1 MEKEPELMYN
11 RPIKGRED
19 IVMLFRKNME
29 PRCGYC
35 TRSSPAE
42 PGTVICTKKGICTET
57 DHCRSFRYDPLKRV
71 PPQHRM
77 MDFSKYDDTDYS
89 L

>member
-1 MEKEPELMYN
+1 
-11 RPIKGRED
+11 
-19 IVMLFRKNME
+19 MLFRKNIE

-35 TRSSPAE
+35 VRSAPAE
-42 PGTVICTKKGICTET
+42 AGTIICRKKGICPET
-57 DHCRSFRYDPLKRV
+57 NHCRSFRYDPLKRV
-71 PPQHRM
+71 PPQHRA